1 MSDIDLST
9 NYLGLPLASPLVVGA
24 AAPLSADLDHI
35 PRLAEA
41 GASAVVLHS
50 LFLEQINRD
59 WQEWNH
65 HQEHGSE
72 SFAESLSYLPR
83 TDPGHLGTD
92 GYLREIEA
100 ARRRVEI
107 PIIASLNGSQ
117 AGPWAATA
125 KALEQAGASAIELNL
140 YAVPT
145 DQTISGAELENEQVE
160 LVRNVCSAVTLPVA
174 VKLSPYYTNL
184 THLAHRFQA
193 AGARGL
199 VLFNRFYQPDI
210 DIDSLEHRP
219 NLLLSTAAD
228 LRLPLRWIALLHGRV
243 TLDFAASGGI
253 SHGTDVVRMLMVG
266 ASVTMV
272 VAALLRHG
280 PEHLGRMTMEL
291 SQWLEQHDYG
301 SLDQLRGCLCQ
312 QRAPDPGAFERAQ
325 YMRAISSYPTPAW
338 DTPAWQQPRDA
349 PVR

>member
-1 MSDIDLST
+1 MSDVDLRSP
-9 NYLGLPLASPLVVGA
+9 YLGLPLASPLVVGA
-24 AAPLSADLDHI
+24 AAPLSADPDHI
-35 PRLAEA
+35 PRLADA
-41 GASAVVLHS
+41 GAAAVVLHS
-50 LFLEQINRD
+50 LFLEQVERD

-83 TDPGHLGTD
+83 TAPGHLGAQ
-92 GYLREIEA
+92 GYLQEIES

-125 KALEQAGASAIELNL
+125 RALEQAGASAIELNL

-145 DQTISGAELENEQVE
+145 DQSLSGAELEHGQVE
-160 LVRNVCSAVTLPVA
+160 LVREVCAAVTLPVA

-184 THLAHRFQA
+184 THLAHRLQA

-210 DIDSLEHRP
+210 DIETLEHRP

-228 LRLPLRWIALLHGRV
+228 QRLPLRWIALLHGRV
-243 TLDFAASGGI
+243 GLDFAASGGI

-272 VAALLRHG
+272 VAALLRQG
-280 PEHLGRMTMEL
+280 PDHLRTLESEL
-291 SQWLEQHDYG
+291 RQWLEQHNYS

-312 QRAPDPGAFERAQ
+312 QRGPDPGAFERAQ
-325 YMRAISSYPTPAW
+325 YMRALSSYP
-338 DTPAWQQPRDA
+338 A
-349 PVR
+349 PVWEQPQEPPSR